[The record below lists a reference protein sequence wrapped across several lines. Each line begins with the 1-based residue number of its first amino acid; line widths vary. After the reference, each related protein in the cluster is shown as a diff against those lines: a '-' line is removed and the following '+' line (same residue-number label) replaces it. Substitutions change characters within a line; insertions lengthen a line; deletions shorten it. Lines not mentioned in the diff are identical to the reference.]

1 MPLISQQSQSFEP
14 TGYAEWFRRRAARAP
29 ERPALSFGGQTWAYG
44 EMQAEIERLSS
55 VLFGLGIGRGDRVAY
70 LGLNNPMT
78 LFAGFAAARIGAILV
93 PLNFRLAP
101 AELVAIMADA
111 VVCGVIAD
119 QQYAPVLETVRELLE
134 CDLFLTFGADLAG
147 WRRLESL
154 QAAVQAIVPQVDVD
168 PDDIVTLMYTSGTT
182 GLPKGV
188 MISHRNIWV
197 NNMNWVLTSDF
208 TSGDVTVVCAPLF
221 HVGGLCVVLLVTLF
235 TGGHLVLQE
244 GFDPALYL
252 KEMEQYRAT
261 VSFAVPAMLL
271 FSSQHADFGTA
282 DLSAMRLIVAGGA
295 PVPEPLLK
303 TYADR
308 AIPISQC
315 YGMTEATAGLTFLE
329 TERGQSK
336 LGSCGRAGPLNE
348 VKLIDPA
355 GKRITESGVKGEL
368 CARGGNITPGY
379 WNRPDAT
386 VAALDAEGWYRT
398 GDGAYFDDEGFYYIC
413 DRIKDMII
421 SGGENIYPAEIEG
434 LLYEHPNIAEVAVI
448 GAPDEKWGEKVVV
461 VAVLKP
467 GSALDLP
474 TVVAFLEAKLA
485 RYKLP
490 KVLELVDALPRNS
503 NGKVVKTDLRERF
516 GKA

>member
-1 MPLISQQSQSFEP
+1 MQSTSQQSQTLEP

-29 ERPALSFGGQTWAYG
+29 ERSALSFKGQTWSYG
-44 EMQAEIERLSS
+44 EMQHEIERLSTVFAS
-55 VLFGLGIGRGDRVAY
+55 RGIGKGDRIAY
-70 LGLNNPMT
+70 LGLNNPVT
-78 LFAGFAAARIGAILV
+78 LFAGFAAARVGAILV
-93 PLNFRLAP
+93 PLNFRLAV
-101 AELVAIMADA
+101 AELVAIIEDA
-111 VVCGVIAD
+111 GAAAVIAD
-119 QQYAPVLETVRELLE
+119 AHYARALSSAQNQLPCEH
-134 CDLFLTFGADLAG
+134 FFTFGDDCDG
-147 WRRLESL
+147 WLRLEPLLS
-154 QAAVQAIVPQVDVD
+154 AVGAIVPALDCM

-182 GLPKGV
+182 GVPKGV

-208 TSGDVTVVCAPLF
+208 TSKDVTVVCAPLF

-235 TGGHLVLQE
+235 VGGHLVLQE
-244 GFDPALYL
+244 SFDPALYL
-252 KEMEQYRAT
+252 RDMEEYRAT

-271 FSSQHADFGTA
+271 FSSQHDDFAQA

-303 TYADR
+303 TYAAR
-308 AIPISQC
+308 SIPISQC

-348 VKLIDPA
+348 VKLIDA
-355 GKRITESGVKGEL
+355 SGARITEPGVKGEL
-368 CARGGNITPGY
+368 CARGGNITCGY
-379 WNRPDAT
+379 WNQPDAT
-386 VAALDAEGWYRT
+386 KAALDAEGWYRT
-398 GDGAYFDDEGFYYIC
+398 GDGAYFDSEGFYYIC

-434 LLYEHPNIAEVAVI
+434 LLYEHADIAEVAVI

-461 VAVLKP
+461 VAALQP
-467 GSALDLP
+467 GATLDL
-474 TVVAFLEAKLA
+474 TSVVAFLAPRLA

-490 KVLELVDALPRNS
+490 KVLELVDALPRNA
-503 NGKVVKTDLRERF
+503 NGKVVKTALRERF